1 VSDSPK
7 PNEPIMNPTNPQTTS
22 ESSAKPAP
30 TSSEEVKAVGTVA
43 TAPDAKPVSDAP
55 ASEPKTAESK
65 PADEKID
72 SEKPLGEKAAEVV
85 AVVKDEAKPSES
97 PDPIATVIPDSTQPK
112 KPEELQ
118 AAIDRAKLAS
128 EEVKQVLATI
138 AESAKPSQEKPAEP
152 ASEKPAETEKQTSD
166 ETALKRPS
174 GLSDAIKGLPV
185 ASKLSTDPK
194 PQTVSY
200 AKPQE
205 DGKIKTDYLN
215 LPKAEIGLGQR
226 IPTPGTARLT
236 SAWKLRWKIGEENVI
251 MAVEDKIVIGRAM
264 EGGDDSIQFDLTPHG
279 AYHFGV
285 SRMHA
290 ILTMNDGYLY
300 LEDLNSTNGTRI
312 NGFQVTPKQKYRLRD
327 GDEIEFARLRTTV
340 KFDTPK
346 K

>member
-1 VSDSPK
+1 
-7 PNEPIMNPTNPQTTS
+7 MNPTNPQTTS
-22 ESSAKPAP
+22 ESSASPAP

-43 TAPDAKPVSDAP
+43 SLPDSKPAPDSPAPDAKP
-55 ASEPKTAESK
+55 AESK
-65 PADEKID
+65 PSASPSADEKPI
-72 SEKPLGEKAAEVV
+72 GEKVADVV
-85 AVVKDEAKPSES
+85 AVVSEAKHSEAPAPVS
-97 PDPIATVIPDSTQPK
+97 ATMPDSTQPK

-118 AAIDRAKLAS
+118 AAIARAKLAS
-128 EEVKQVLATI
+128 EEVKQVLASI
-138 AESAKPSQEKPAEP
+138 AEPTKPADGKSTEPAKPADEAAKEP
-152 ASEKPAETEKQTSD
+152 EKQTSD
-166 ETALKRPS
+166 ETALKRPE
-174 GLSDAIKGLPV
+174 GLSDAIKSLPV

-200 AKPQE
+200 NKPPE
-205 DGKIKTDYLN
+205 EAKIKTDYLN

-290 ILTMNDGYLY
+290 VLTMNDGYLY